1 MACVDHHLHHG
12 LGGDDLFELDLVLG
26 RCAPFRVVVTE
37 GDPILEHDRGRDL
50 ELKLRGLCFTTE
62 VQNLQEPL
70 QLRRHHYKVSYLKEY

>member
-12 LGGDDLFELDLVLG
+12 LSGDDLFELDLVLG

-37 GDPILEHDRGRDL
+37 RDTILEHKGGRDL
-50 ELKLRGLCFTTE
+50 ELKLCGLFFTTE

-70 QLRRHHYKVSYLKEY
+70 QLRCHNYKVSYLKEY